1 MSSKVKWL
9 FFWFLW
15 MLTAQSS
22 GLMAQSALDA
32 PAETESDTVQL
43 LDSNAIKYSRA
54 GFRFWDSVSKDS
66 GLGRF
71 KSALNWQTPTVK
83 VDRVFEPYS
92 PFIHETYLRI
102 SRVKFWFFAVSIF
115 TILYYLYFR
124 AAFAK
129 QFQLRMSS
137 FTKQYYFED
146 LMREQAISSAAGS
159 VHAFNLGLLVFCQGI
174 LLYLV
179 AADYNRLNSIYTFIL
194 AIIAT
199 GIFNGLLLFTQYI
212 FTQSMDMGGVL
223 LRQFQRQ
230 INVNLLF
237 AFICMPVFLLSYYN
251 ADYSN
256 NSLWLKIIYSSLIIW
271 ISIRLLYQV
280 YGLIKDN
287 TLNFTSIL
295 YLCTLEIIPYLLLL
309 KFLGINIS

>member
-15 MLTAQSS
+15 MLTAQSNR
-22 GLMAQSALDA
+22 LKAQTLPLEMVA
-32 PAETESDTVQL
+32 DTLQL
-43 LDSNAIKYSRA
+43 LDSNRNVIKYSRA
-54 GFRFWDSVSKDS
+54 GFRFWDSVAKDS
-66 GLGRF
+66 GSGRF
-71 KSALNWQTPTVK
+71 KSALNWQTPSDK
-83 VDRVFEPYS
+83 VGRVYEPYS

-102 SRVKFWFFAVSIF
+102 SRVKFWFFGVSIF
-115 TILYYLYFR
+115 IILYYLYFR

-159 VHAFNLGLLVFCQGI
+159 IHAFNLGLLVFCQGI

-194 AIIAT
+194 AIIVT
-199 GIFNGLLLFTQYI
+199 GIFNGLLLFAQYI

-237 AFICMPVFLLSYYN
+237 GLICMPVFLLSYYN

>member
-1 MSSKVKWL
+1 MNPSFS
-9 FFWFLW
+9 
-15 MLTAQSS
+15 QN
-22 GLMAQSALDA
+22 
-32 PAETESDTVQL
+32 ESPELGTDTL
-43 LDSNAIKYSRA
+43 EFTDSNYINYSRS
-54 GFRFWDSVSKDS
+54 GFRFWDSVAKDS
-66 GLGRF
+66 GNGRF
-71 KSALNWQTPTVK
+71 KSALVWQTPTNS
-83 VDRVFEPYS
+83 VDRVYEPFS

-115 TILYYLYFR
+115 IILYYLYFR

-129 QFQLRMSS
+129 QFQLRIQS
-137 FTKQYYFED
+137 FFKQFYFED
-146 LMREQAISSAAGS
+146 LMREQTISSAAGS
-159 VHAFNLGLLVFCQGI
+159 IHAFNLGLLVFCQGV

-179 AADYNRLNSIYTFIL
+179 AADYNKLNSIYTFIL
-194 AIIAT
+194 ALMVT
-199 GIFNGLLLFTQYI
+199 GLFSGLLLVIQWI

-237 AFICMPVFLLSYYN
+237 AIICMPVFLLSYYN
-251 ADYSN
+251 ANYLN
-256 NSLWLKIIYSSLIIW
+256 NSEWVKIIFIILIIW
-271 ISIRLLYQV
+271 ISIRLIYQLF
-280 YGLIKDN
+280 GLIKDN